1 MFQPDAR
8 VVAAFQERYGYSE
21 ENATR
26 AAAAMVQAAALGI
39 ERGGTVGFISTEGDE
54 VRIEVFCIE
63 EIV

>member
-39 ERGGTVGFISTEGDE
+39 ERGGH
-54 VRIEVFCIE
+54 
-63 EIV
+63 